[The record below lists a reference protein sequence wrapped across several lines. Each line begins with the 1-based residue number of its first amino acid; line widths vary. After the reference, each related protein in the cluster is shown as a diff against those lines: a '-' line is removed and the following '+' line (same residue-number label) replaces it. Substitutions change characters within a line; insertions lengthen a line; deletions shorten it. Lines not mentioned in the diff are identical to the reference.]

1 VNLVDSSVWIDYFAA
16 RDTRQV
22 SILSNLITSDVIVL
36 GDLILVEVL
45 QGMRAGP
52 QLRLAQAIFSPLQ
65 RKALCSPDL
74 APIAADNY
82 RLLRQRGF
90 TVRGTIDVI
99 IATWC
104 IENKIA
110 LLHSDRDFE
119 VFESELGLVCT
130 K

>member
-1 VNLVDSSVWIDYFAA
+1 MLRGLKWIIASCTVVLMTVLTSAPGFA
-16 RDTRQV
+16 QK
-22 SILSNLITSDVIVL
+22 
-36 GDLILVEVL
+36 
-45 QGMRAGP
+45 AGASLW
-52 QLRLAQAIFSPLQ
+52 QD
-65 RKALCSPDL
+65 DL

-82 RLLRQRGF
+82 RLLRPRGF